1 MNGTIP
7 PDESGRSL
15 GTLLRDL
22 THDVAD
28 LVRSEIA
35 LARAETSEKV
45 SQAGTAIASIAVGAV
60 IGLAALIIVL
70 QAVVIALAEIMEP
83 WLASAIVGI
92 VVAALAWYLIW
103 KGQNDLKAGSLMP
116 ERTVRNVRKDAQVV
130 TDHSSTTTAETA
142 ETASLHPIKP
152 AQPADRRD
160 TKQEAHR

>member
-1 MNGTIP
+1 MNGTTP
-7 PDESGRSL
+7 TDESGRSL

-60 IGLAALIIVL
+60 FGLAALIIVL
-70 QAVVIALAEIMEP
+70 QAVVIALAEIVEP

-103 KGQNDLKAGSLMP
+103 KGQNDLKAGNLMP
-116 ERTVRNVRKDAQVV
+116 ERTVRNVRQDAQVV
-130 TDHSSTTTAETA
+130 TDHSSTTTAES
-142 ETASLHPIKP
+142 ASLHPIKP